1 MIMGQISSEQSNE
14 RKRILVMDDEELVRL
29 FAEKMLDK
37 LGYDV
42 ETVRE
47 GEAAMRRYEE
57 AKKSGKPFSL
67 VILDISVDKG
77 LDGRETIKALREF
90 DPEVTAV
97 VSSGYSSDPVMVD
110 YAAFGFQGRI
120 SKPFELDELI
130 EVLDNQIS

>member
-1 MIMGQISSEQSNE
+1 MEKSSHKEENS

-37 LGYDV
+37 LGYAV

-47 GEAAMRRYEE
+47 GEAALRRYKE
-57 AKKSGKPFSL
+57 AKESGQPFSL

-77 LDGRETIKALREF
+77 LDGKETIQALREY

-97 VSSGYSSDPVMVD
+97 VSSGYTTDPVMAD
-110 YAAFGFQGRI
+110 YEAFGFQGRI
-120 SKPFELDELI
+120 SKPFELDEII
-130 EVLDNQIS
+130 EVLQSQIS